1 MTTQCFMLSS
11 VASPRCFH
19 VAKTYNFSSHLSF
32 LPSGAELTLTI
43 HMSLRLQYF
52 IRNKFT
58 TNSIWWFNLH
68 IALSLLPNNN
78 YSKLEFLTQLSKF
91 CLNSVLIVP
100 SGPHLWWL
108 QHSSLHRVPPVPP
121 ITSHVTRLNIC
132 QQISHYLSL
141 IFAKFQYFGETLRG
155 NLWGVL
161 TS

>member
-108 QHSSLHRVPPVPP
+108 QHSSLCAVSPSYHQSRHQAQHLP
-121 ITSHVTRLNIC
+121 TDFALSFFNIC
-132 QQISHYLSL
+132 KIL
-141 IFAKFQYFGETLRG
+141 IFWGNFERKFVGSL
-155 NLWGVL
+155 N
-161 TS
+161 